1 MTRQDH
7 FQDHFNAKV
16 VWITGAS
23 SGIGEALACLLGG
36 MGARLI
42 LSSNEADEL
51 ERVRE
56 RCGRGDDG
64 VMTLY
69 LDLSQPDAMAS
80 KAEAVLE
87 RFGRVDFLFNNGGIS
102 QRSLTMET
110 GLDVDRKIM
119 EIDYFGQI
127 ALTKAVLPSMLERRS
142 GHIVVTSSIAGVVGV
157 PLRSAYCAAKHALHG
172 FFDTLRAEVWE
183 HNIRVTIICPA
194 AVLTRISSEALT
206 GDGRAFG
213 KMDNVI
219 SGGIEVDLCA
229 DKMIAAVV
237 RGKEEVVVGKGLG
250 RQGVLVKR
258 LFPGVYSRVVRRVRG
273 V

>member
-1 MTRQDH
+1 MSGKDH
-7 FQDHFNAKV
+7 FRGKV

-23 SGIGEALACLLGG
+23 SGIGEALARRLGR

-42 LSSNEADEL
+42 LSSNEAAEL
-51 ERVRE
+51 ELVRE
-56 RCGRGDDG
+56 HCGRGDDG
-64 VMTLY
+64 IMTLY
-69 LDLSQPDAMAS
+69 LDLSQPEAMAA
-80 KAEAVLE
+80 KAATVLE
-87 RFGRVDFLFNNGGIS
+87 RFGHVDFLFNNGGIS
-102 QRSLTMET
+102 QRALAKDT
-110 GLDVDRKIM
+110 GLEIDRKLM

-142 GHIVVTSSIAGVVGV
+142 GHIVVTSSVAGVVGV

-183 HNIRVTIICPA
+183 HDIKVTLICPA
-194 AVLTRISSEALT
+194 AVRTRIASESLT
-206 GDGRAFG
+206 GDGQAFG
-213 KMDNVI
+213 KMDKVI
-219 SGGIEVDLCA
+219 SGGIDVDLCV

-237 RGKEEVVVGKGLG
+237 RGKEEVVVGKGMG
-250 RQGVLVKR
+250 RRSVLVKR